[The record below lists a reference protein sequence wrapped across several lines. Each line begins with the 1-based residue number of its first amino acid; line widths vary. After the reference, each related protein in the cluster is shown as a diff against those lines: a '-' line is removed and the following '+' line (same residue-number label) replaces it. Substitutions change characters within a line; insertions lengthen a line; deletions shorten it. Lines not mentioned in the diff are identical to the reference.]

1 MEDNTDTVPKDAG
14 FAARSLLREA
24 CWGTLATQGDG
35 QPFAS
40 LVTPAIAPDGAVL
53 MLLSS
58 LATHSRHLEAEPRCA
73 VMVAGKPENLNWHTA
88 PRLTVT
94 GKASRLADDAD
105 GRAARRYWVAHHP
118 YARLYADFAD
128 FSIWRLVAEAG
139 LFIGGFGRFDTL
151 DAAQL
156 ACDAAATARLAA
168 GQAAFLAE
176 YNGSHGGELAR
187 LAHAAGHGGRWEM
200 MGVDPDGFTLVQD
213 ETVMR
218 IAFAAPVPDVEG
230 ARAGLKRLLQ
240 G

>member
-1 MEDNTDTVPKDAG
+1 MEEDTDTVPQDTG
-14 FAARSLLREA
+14 FAARCLLRQA
-24 CWGTLATQGDG
+24 CWGTLATQGGG

-40 LVTPAIAPDGAVL
+40 LVTQAIAPDGAVL

-58 LATHSRHLEAEPRCA
+58 LAGHSRHLEAEPRCA
-73 VMVAGKPENLNWHTA
+73 VMVTGKPENLNWHTA

-94 GKASRLADDAD
+94 GSAIRMADDAA

-118 YARLYADFAD
+118 YARLYADFTD
-128 FSIWRLVAEAG
+128 FSIWRLVAEG
-139 LFIGGFGRFDTL
+139 GVFIGGFGRFDTL

-168 GQAAFLAE
+168 AQAAFLTE
-176 YNGSHGGELAR
+176 CNGSHGAELGR

-213 ETVMR
+213 ETVLR
-218 IAFAAPVPDVEG
+218 IAFAAPVQDVEG
-230 ARAGLKRLLQ
+230 ARAAMKHLLRV
-240 G
+240 